1 MSGDF
6 SMRQKKGAA
15 RMEYPIMLGGREA
28 GRLSVCA
35 EGLFTVYEATIPGRQ
50 ELLRLSV
57 YGGGLEGYLGV
68 MQPHSGGLYL
78 RRRMSRAQAKAMP
91 PRPEYAAP
99 SGLGG
104 GGGAATADET
114 PIAPEDRD
122 TSADSRVSAPE
133 EAGTLAAPEPAG
145 DREGGQLWHM
155 RADGSLAAFDA
166 RGCIIALPAE
176 LRREAR
182 GAVIRR
188 INGQSYM
195 LFRY

>member
-1 MSGDF
+1 
-6 SMRQKKGAA
+6 
-15 RMEYPIMLGGREA
+15 MEYPIMLGGGEA
-28 GRLSVCA
+28 GRLSVSA
-35 EGLFTVYEATIPGRQ
+35 EGLFTVYEAMIPGRQ

-57 YGGGLEGYLGV
+57 YGGGMEGYLGV
-68 MQPHSGGLYL
+68 MQPRGGGLYL

-104 GGGAATADET
+104 GEAEAKADKT
-114 PIAPEDRD
+114 PTAPEDGGTAANGSTRTPED
-122 TSADSRVSAPE
+122 AGIASAPE
-133 EAGTLAAPEPAG
+133 PIG
-145 DREGGQLWHM
+145 DADGGQQWHM
-155 RADGSLAAFDA
+155 RADGSLTAFDA